1 MECLFLSLFPATRL
15 PSPPSHGVESPWKS
29 TGWKSHGVD
38 IPGVDIHREEIPRG
52 GNPMGWL
59 WAVGNEVEIQ
69 RSQFKLS

>member
-52 GNPMGWL
+52 GNPMGGCGL
-59 WAVGNEVEIQ
+59 WAMKWKSSEVN
-69 RSQFKLS
+69 LS